1 MLVERRA
8 GAPTRSDSM
17 KLISWGISDVGRK
30 RDHNE
35 DAFVNRPNEGLFI
48 VADGMG
54 GHLGGD
60 RASRM
65 AVDLVARELEHILGR
80 GRPPARTW
88 PAPGQPEEA
97 PPAAAL
103 RAAARAAGAAIYE
116 VAQSD
121 AQLQGM
127 GTTLTALLFRS
138 GRAHVA
144 HVGDSRA
151 YLFRDGRVEQIT
163 EDHSWIAEQVKAGL
177 LSEEEARDS
186 KFKHI
191 ITRSVGFERDVQ
203 VDITA
208 FPVLVGDCY
217 LVCSDGLSNYIDGDE
232 LGRLMTAHFY
242 SRVPE
247 ILVSLA
253 NERGGDDNITVLVVY
268 AANDRT

>member
-1 MLVERRA
+1 
-8 GAPTRSDSM
+8 M
-17 KLISWGISDVGRK
+17 KLISWGLSDVGRK

-35 DAFVNRPNEGLFI
+35 DSYIVRTSDGLFI

-65 AVDLVARELEHILGR
+65 AVDLMVEEIERTLLAGEAPPP
-80 GRPPARTW
+80 PPA
-88 PAPGQPEEA
+88 PPVAQVPEEA
-97 PPAAAL
+97 PAALAL

-121 AQLQGM
+121 EHLQGM
-127 GTTLTALLFRS
+127 GTTLTALLFRH

-151 YLFRDGRVEQIT
+151 YLFRDGRVEQLT
-163 EDHSWIAEQVKAGL
+163 EDHSWIAEQVRAGL

-203 VDITA
+203 VDLSA
-208 FPVLVGDCY
+208 VPVLMGDCY
-217 LVCSDGLSNYIDGDE
+217 VVCSDGLSNFVEADE
-232 LGRLMTAHFY
+232 LARIMTGAFY

-247 ILVSLA
+247 MLVDLA
-253 NERGGDDNITVLVVY
+253 NERGGDDNITVVLVYV
-268 AANDRT
+268 ANDAG

>member
-1 MLVERRA
+1 
-8 GAPTRSDSM
+8 M
-17 KLISWGISDVGRK
+17 KLISWGLSDVGRK

-35 DAFVNRPNEGLFI
+35 DSYIVRPGDGLFI

-65 AVDLVARELEHILGR
+65 AVDLVVEEIERTLLG
-80 GRPPARTW
+80 GEAIPRPPA
-88 PAPGQPEEA
+88 PAPPVAQVPEEA
-97 PPAAAL
+97 PAALAL

-121 AQLQGM
+121 EHLQGM
-127 GTTLTALLFRS
+127 GTTLTALLFRN

-151 YLFRDGRVEQIT
+151 YLFRDGRVEQLT
-163 EDHSWIAEQVKAGL
+163 EDHSWIAEQVRAGL

-203 VDITA
+203 VDLSA
-208 FPVLVGDCY
+208 VPVLMGDCY
-217 LVCSDGLSNYIDGDE
+217 VVCSDGLSNFVEADE
-232 LGRLMTAHFY
+232 LARIMTGAFY

-247 ILVSLA
+247 MLVDLA
-253 NERGGDDNITVLVVY
+253 NERGGDDNITVVLVYV
-268 AANDRT
+268 ANDAG

>member
-1 MLVERRA
+1 
-8 GAPTRSDSM
+8 M
-17 KLISWGISDVGRK
+17 KLISWGLSDVGRK

-35 DAFVNRPNEGLFI
+35 DSYIVRPGDGLFI

-65 AVDLVARELEHILGR
+65 AVDLVVDEMERTLLGVAVTPAE
-80 GRPPARTW
+80 PPPSL
-88 PAPGQPEEA
+88 PASPPTAQAPEEA
-97 PPAAAL
+97 PAALAL

-116 VAQSD
+116 VAQAD
-121 AQLQGM
+121 EHLQGM
-127 GTTLTALLFRS
+127 GTTLTALLFRN

-151 YLFRDGRVEQIT
+151 YLFRDGRVEQLT
-163 EDHSWIAEQVKAGL
+163 EDHSWIAEQVRAGL

-203 VDITA
+203 VDVA
-208 FPVLVGDCY
+208 AVPVLMGDCY
-217 LVCSDGLSNYIDGDE
+217 VVCSDGLSNFVESDE
-232 LGRLMTAHFY
+232 LARIMTGAFY

-247 ILVSLA
+247 MLVDLA
-253 NERGGDDNITVLVVY
+253 NDRGGDDNITVVLVYV
-268 AANDRT
+268 ANDAG

>member
-1 MLVERRA
+1 MR
-8 GAPTRSDSM
+8 
-17 KLISWGISDVGRK
+17 LISWGISDVGRK

-35 DAFVNRPNEGLFI
+35 DAFVNRPIEGLFI

-65 AVDLVARELEHILGR
+65 AVELVAEGVQRGLGP
-80 GRPPARTW
+80 GPLTLPHGEAASRPL
-88 PAPGQPEEA
+88 EEA
-97 PPAAAL
+97 PAAAAL

-127 GTTLTALLFRS
+127 GTTLTALLFRN
-138 GRAHVA
+138 GRVHVA

-151 YLFRDGRVEQIT
+151 YLFRDGHVEQLT

-191 ITRSVGFERDVQ
+191 ITRSVGFERDVL

-208 FPVLVGDCY
+208 FPVLMGDCY
-217 LVCSDGLSNYIDGDE
+217 LVCSDGLSNYVDADE
-232 LGRLMTAHFY
+232 LGRLMTSHFY
-242 SRVPE
+242 FHVPNV
-247 ILVSLA
+247 LVSLA

-268 AANDRT
+268 AANDSPAPPPTR